1 MTQFEE
7 LFISKIYESLHAH
20 TPCLH
25 AAFAIVLH
33 SKSFAQFNPAPIIS
47 NQKINIIIKII
58 RIYIYVIILQYYIS
72 ITYIYIC
79 SNLLLIV
86 IIVVIYQLII
96 MYTNK
101 KPLQKKQN

>member
-58 RIYIYVIILQYYIS
+58 RIYIYICDN
-72 ITYIYIC
+72 ITVLYIYI
-79 SNLLLIV
+79 
-86 IIVVIYQLII
+86 Y
-96 MYTNK
+96 M
-101 KPLQKKQN
+101 

>member
-58 RIYIYVIILQYYIS
+58 RIYIYVIILQYYI
-72 ITYIYIC
+72 YIYIC
-79 SNLLLIV
+79 NNLLLIV